1 MTDGYGV
8 FAHDYIYVASDR
20 PPPGVFAFDW
30 RMWRKQRV
38 DTALRGRI
46 IRRVLAPPIRYRE
59 IGRLRRVR

>member
-1 MTDGYGV
+1 MTDGYE
-8 FAHDYIYVASDR
+8 AHVAEYIQRWTPVRLLTIAT
-20 PPPGVFAFDW
+20 FDS

-59 IGRLRRVR
+59 IGRLRRG